1 MSPFYKLSIFLAA
14 LLLARASYAQQEPT
28 PAPQAFTLEQC
39 IEYAVTNSVAAQ
51 NAILDQQIASAKV
64 RETVGLGLPQVSG
77 NVSLQHNEQLRR
89 FFGRYTTAPGSFSFF
104 PVTPGA
110 NDGDIL
116 AAQSPFQ
123 LKSSGDAGINI
134 NQLIFS
140 GSYLVGL
147 QASNA
152 YKDLSFKTA
161 NQTREQIIQQVTK
174 AYYSVLISRERA
186 KLFDNN
192 LARVDSLLKNTIA
205 LNKNGFA
212 ESIDVDRI
220 RVTYNNL
227 KAEREKFLKL
237 NNLSF
242 DLLKFQMNYPLD
254 QPIEVIGKIEDVKV
268 EADLKNYQEGWDYK
282 LRPDYKVLEANQRLQ
297 KLNIKNQYAGAL
309 PTISASANLGYFT
322 QSNDISGLFSTNTSI
337 PDAGA
342 LGPDKWYNY
351 SQFGV
356 SMNIPIFSG
365 FQRHYKIQQEKLTL
379 RKVENGFK
387 SLKQGVDL
395 ETKQAAT
402 NFENALTSLAS
413 QKENMDLASNV
424 ARITKVKYEQGVGSN
439 LEVVDAENSLRTAQ
453 TNYYSAL
460 FDAMIAKVDLD
471 KAYGRL
477 ITTTNSES
485 K

>member
-1 MSPFYKLSIFLAA
+1 MSPFYKLSILLAA
-14 LLLARASYAQQEPT
+14 LLLVRAGYAQQQPT
-28 PAPQAFTLEQC
+28 SAPQAFTLEQC
-39 IEYAVTNSVAAQ
+39 IDYAVTNAIAAQ
-51 NAILDQQIASAKV
+51 NAILDQQIAAAKV
-64 RETVGLGLPQVSG
+64 KETVGLGLPQING
-77 NVSLQHNEQLRR
+77 NVGLQHNEQLRR
-89 FFGRYTTAPGSFSFF
+89 FFGIYNPNSGFSFF
-104 PVTPGA
+104 PNTPGA
-110 NDGDIL
+110 NAGDIL
-116 AAQSPFQ
+116 AQQSPFQ

-152 YKDLSFKTA
+152 YKDLSYKTA
-161 NQTREQIIQQVTK
+161 NQTKEQIIQQVTK
-174 AYYSVLISRERA
+174 AYYTVLISRERA

-192 LARVDSLLKNTIA
+192 LARVDSLLKNTVA

-237 NNLSF
+237 NNLSI

-254 QPIEVIGKIEDVKV
+254 QPIEVAGNIEDVKV
-268 EADLKNYQEGWDYK
+268 EADVREYQSGWDYK

-297 KLNIKNQYAGAL
+297 QLNIKNQYAGAL
-309 PTISASANLGYFT
+309 PTLSASANLGYFT
-322 QSNDISGLFSTNTSI
+322 QSNDISGLFTTNTNVS
-337 PDAGA
+337 DAGTI
-342 LGPDKWYNY
+342 GPDKWYSY

-356 SMNIPIFSG
+356 SMSIPIFSG
-365 FQRHYKIQQEKLTL
+365 LQRHYKTQQEKLTL

-413 QKENMDLASNV
+413 QKENMELASNV
-424 ARITKVKYEQGVGSN
+424 ARITKIKYEQGVGSN

-477 ITTTNSES
+477 IPTNNS